1 VTLNESST
9 PAPDA
14 VAPTAGRGRRSTGG
28 AASRAIHRFG
38 LVFALLGVVAVF
50 SILRPSEYF
59 SVQNFQTMLSTQ
71 SVLLIL
77 ALALLPALASSEYDL
92 SVGSVLGFSLVLVGY
107 LNIVQHWS
115 IGPTIAVTLAAGLLV
130 GAVNA
135 LFVVIVGVDSIV
147 VTLGTGSLMAGL
159 ALAINSL
166 PISGVSESLV
176 SASRRQL
183 FGVQLV
189 FFYGLAL
196 TIVLWYVFSFT
207 PLGRY
212 LYFVGAN
219 RSVSRLTGI
228 PVSLIRVSA
237 LMAAALIASIGGVLQ
252 AGLLGGADPTVG
264 PTLLLP
270 AFASAFLGATA
281 ITPGRFNPWGT
292 FVAVYFL
299 VAGITG
305 LQLLGYSGWVE
316 QVFYGASLVLAV
328 ALSRLGGL
336 RSQRMSGPS

>member
-1 VTLNESST
+1 VTASR
-9 PAPDA
+9 
-14 VAPTAGRGRRSTGG
+14 GRGSRGE
-28 AASRAIHRFG
+28 AVSRAIHRFG
-38 LVFALLGVVAVF
+38 LVFALLGLVAVF
-50 SILRPSEYF
+50 SILRPTEYF
-59 SVQNFQTMLSTQ
+59 STQNFQTMLSIQ

-77 ALALLPALASSEYDL
+77 ALSLLPALASSEYDL

-115 IGPTIAVTLAAGLLV
+115 IVPTIAVTLGVGLLV
-130 GAVNA
+130 GALNA
-135 LFVVIVGVDSIV
+135 FFVVIVGIDSIV

-166 PISGVSESLV
+166 PISGVSEGLV
-176 SASRRQL
+176 TASRKE
-183 FGVQLV
+183 FVGVQLV
-189 FFYGLAL
+189 FFYGLLL
-196 TIVLWYVFSFT
+196 TSLLWYLFAFT

-237 LMAAALIASIGGVLQ
+237 LMAASFMASIGGILQ

-299 VAGITG
+299 AAGITG

-328 ALSRLGGL
+328 TLSRLGGL
-336 RSQRMSGPS
+336 RSQRMSSPT

>member
-1 VTLNESST
+1 MNEKNASSNLEGD
-9 PAPDA
+9 PVSARSRQH
-14 VAPTAGRGRRSTGG
+14 PTVFLSKV
-28 AASRAIHRFG
+28 IHRFG
-38 LVFALLGVVAVF
+38 LVVALFGLVAVF
-50 SILRPSEYF
+50 SVLRPTEYF
-59 SVQNFQTMLSTQ
+59 TMQNFQTMLSTQ

-77 ALALLPALASSEYDL
+77 ALALLPALASGEYDL
-92 SVGSVLGFSLVLVGY
+92 SVGSVLGFALVLVGY
-107 LNIVQHWS
+107 LNIVHHWP
-115 IGPTIAVTLAAGLLV
+115 ILLTIAVTLAVGLLV

-135 LFVVIVGVDSIV
+135 FFIVIVGIDSIV

-166 PISGVSESLV
+166 PISGVSDSLV
-176 SASRRQL
+176 TASRQQV
-183 FGVQLV
+183 FGLQLV
-189 FFYGLAL
+189 FFYGLSL
-196 TIVLWYVFSFT
+196 TILIWYIFSFT

-219 RSVSRLTGI
+219 RNVARLTGLR
-228 PVSLIRVSA
+228 VSLIRVTA
-237 LMAAALIASIGGVLQ
+237 LMTASLIASLGGVLQ
-252 AGLLGGADPTVG
+252 AGLLGGSDPTVG

-299 VAGITG
+299 AAGITG

-328 ALSRLGGL
+328 ALSRLAGM
-336 RSQRMSGPS
+336 RRERVVSTS